1 MFKNIDFH
9 FDNNTS
15 RDQLFVSNDNQMHEK
30 TKTNIIDKIR
40 LTDNILMNKGNDNSH
55 SILDNNQFNDF
66 LNNKKKIENTEEK
79 NIYFIDHNPKRSSL
93 LNKIDENIIIKHN
106 SSLKKKKTFIFY
118 VIKYKRTFI
127 FFKLFSK

>member
-15 RDQLFVSNDNQMHEK
+15 RDQLFVSNDNQMNEK
-30 TKTNIIDKIR
+30 TKTNIIDKNR

-66 LNNKKKIENTEEK
+66 LNNKKKIENSEEK

-106 SSLKKKKTFIFY
+106 SSLKKKDIH
-118 VIKYKRTFI
+118 
-127 FFKLFSK
+127 LLCH